1 MKSLSK
7 EKQQQL
13 ILAILITL
21 GAISGL
27 ALLVIKPQYH
37 RRDELAAQQ
46 REAEN
51 KLHQVKLAIAGSDQV
66 EIQLADSKKNLQGI
80 EENMASGDLY
90 SWAINTIRKFKL
102 DYRVDIPQFSQI
114 DGPKDVNMLAKFP
127 YKQACLTIGGT
138 AHFHDLGR
146 FLADFE
152 NQFPYV
158 RVVNLSLEPASNLG
172 GNEKDRL
179 GFKFEISAL
188 VKPGVS

>member
-7 EKQQQL
+7 EKQQHL

-37 RRDELAAQQ
+37 RRDELVAQ
-46 REAEN
+46 RSEAEN
-51 KLHQVKLAIAGSDQV
+51 KLHQVKLAIATADQV
-66 EIQLADSKKNLQGI
+66 EIQLADSKKDLQSI
-80 EENMASGDLY
+80 EENMAYGDLY

-114 DGPKDVNMLAKFP
+114 DGPKDVSMLAKFP
-127 YKQACLTIGGT
+127 YKQASLTVGGS

-152 NQFPYV
+152 NQFPYI
-158 RVVNLSLEPASNLG
+158 RIVNLSLEPTFG
-172 GNEKDRL
+172 GNDKDRL
-179 GFKFEISAL
+179 GFKFEIATL
-188 VKPGVS
+188 IKPGVS

>member
-21 GAISGL
+21 AAISGL
-27 ALLVIKPQYH
+27 ALLVIKPQYR

-51 KLHQVKLAIAGSDQV
+51 KLHQVKLAIAGADQV
-66 EIQLADSKKNLQGI
+66 EVQLADCKKNLQSI

-90 SWAINTIRKFKL
+90 SWAINTIRQFKL
-102 DYRVDIPQFSQI
+102 EYRVDIPQFSQI

-152 NQFPYV
+152 NQFPYI
-158 RVVNLSLEPASNLG
+158 RIVNLSLEPASNLG
-172 GNEKDRL
+172 GNDKDRL
-179 GFKFEISAL
+179 GFKFEIAAL
-188 VKPGVS
+188 VKPGMS